1 MQNNYRYL
9 FFSFLLALFIA
20 TTFSIQGGFQDS
32 LVYYEQ
38 FSIIKRNGLYESIDL
53 IADHTGKL
61 EPGMFLVFFIQSFFV
76 ESLSLFLIVNLLI
89 INLLLVGLYFSYNN
103 SMYGTPRFSYLAITI
118 LLLSYYTFS
127 NYIYIWRS
135 IYAFYFI
142 GMYCLS
148 INKSRRF
155 VFLVLSCL
163 FHFSSIVYILL
174 FYMIRTISLNKL
186 SVIVLSFL
194 MSIFIVILLVFVPE
208 SVTLLTSG
216 NGQGIFTTVDSEVYV
231 IIRRLVISLSLV
243 SILLVYNPPEKFRN
257 LYNLVLTLS
266 IISAVLVFNAQLSW
280 RVLAPAAVLGTVLLV
295 NTSKHKSI
303 IYFLLVLST
312 IPSLR
317 IIYLLS
323 IGQFHAA

>member
-1 MQNNYRYL
+1 MISSYPYL
-9 FFSFLLALFIA
+9 FFSFLLALSISVA
-20 TTFSIQGGFQDS
+20 FSIQGGFQDS

-38 FSIIKRNGLYESIDL
+38 FTIIKRVGLYESISL
-53 IADHTGKL
+53 ITEHTGKL
-61 EPGMFLVFFIQSFFV
+61 EPGMILVFFIQSFFID
-76 ESLSLFLIVNLLI
+76 SLNSFLIVNLLI

-103 SMYGTPRFSYLAITI
+103 STNGSNRFSYVAITI

-142 GMYCLS
+142 GIYYLS
-148 INKSRRF
+148 INKRYSF
-155 VFLVLSCL
+155 VYLIISCL
-163 FHFSSIVYILL
+163 FHFSSIAYILI
-174 FYMIRTISLNKL
+174 FFMVRTLNLSKL
-186 SVIVLSFL
+186 SVVGLSL
-194 MSIFIVILLVFVPE
+194 LISLFIILLLILIPE
-208 SVTLLTSG
+208 TVTLLTSG
-216 NGQGIFTTVDSEVYV
+216 NGQGIFVTLDNEVYV
-231 IIRRLVISLSLV
+231 IIRRLVISLYLV
-243 SILLVYNPPEKFRN
+243 FILLIYTPPVQLKQ

-266 IISAVLVFNAQLSW
+266 ILSIIFVFNAQLSW

-295 NTSKHKSI
+295 NTPRYKSI
-303 IYFLLVLST
+303 IYLLLVFSI